1 MIDQLPFYIFIVP
14 FYLLSLFWP
23 RTDGYGGSL
32 RPMLFGTKAW
42 FPWLIKEC
50 VSDLREGPQA
60 NWGDRIAFL
69 IFIAP
74 FFFIGPMIP
83 GYLCAAV
90 LKWIF

>member
-74 FFFIGPMIP
+74 FF
-83 GYLCAAV
+83 LSAQ
-90 LKWIF
+90 

>member
-23 RTDGYGGSL
+23 RADGYEN

-69 IFIAP
+69 IFLGPFLLMAP
-74 FFFIGPMIP
+74 MVLG
-83 GYLCAAV
+83 LCCAV
-90 LKWIF
+90 ILKWLF